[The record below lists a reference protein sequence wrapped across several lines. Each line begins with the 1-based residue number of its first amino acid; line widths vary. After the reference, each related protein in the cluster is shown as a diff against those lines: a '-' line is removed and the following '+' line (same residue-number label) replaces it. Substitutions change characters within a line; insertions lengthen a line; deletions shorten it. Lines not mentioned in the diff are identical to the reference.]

1 MCLTVPHWL
10 EFGTYVHV
18 VLAHI
23 LWLLAGL
30 FSLKDSLDKG
40 QVVKGADLQG
50 FSVFQ
55 FGQAYYSNKWQGQG
69 YYSDKGQGQGYYCLS
84 QEFFGLSASA
94 GSGIVTV
101 LGIFLL
107 F

>member
-1 MCLTVPHWL
+1 M
-10 EFGTYVHV
+10 HV
-18 VLAHI
+18 VLAQI

-30 FSLKDSLDKG
+30 LSFKDSLDKG
-40 QVVKGADLQG
+40 RGIEGGGGKKGL
-50 FSVFQ
+50 Q
-55 FGQAYYSNKWQGQG
+55 FGHQGYYISDKRQGQG
-69 YYSDKGQGQGYYCLS
+69 YYSDKGQQEQGYYCLS
-84 QEFFGLSASA
+84 QEFFGLPASA